1 MIGWRNKCR
10 WSLVSNKESVFIIV
24 LYTIYIL
31 CFDTAVHGVLVV
43 NTATIFMVLVP
54 NIVFYC
60 VLGLAGELF
69 IGRQKL
75 INFSLWVQWIA
86 MISFTVVTAMMY
98 SSYHFPQWL
107 ETLLVAGPSMVQ
119 FFGLAAFQVTTIQY
133 GIDLIQGAPSKHLS
147 AFIYWYFCME
157 ILTPTVLAWIIYL
170 LSKYALVTDIAIQ
183 LGRSLLCV
191 FLLSFV
197 LCVKNLFMSHWLK
210 GNPENDTSLC
220 CRRQSSLAQRNPCS
234 LIYHVLKFAIKHKN
248 PLQRSAFTYWEE
260 NLPSRINLGKN
271 KYGGPFTS
279 EEVENVKTFL
289 QLIKIL
295 ISLFGIFI
303 VAFSINLDVYLI
315 YTSALVSSNSFL
327 INVLR
332 DAVSVAVLLLLYI
345 FLFLPY
351 CQKCLPT
358 MLKRIW
364 IGAMLTVASA
374 LSMLLVESITYTS
387 GHSKTLELAP
397 CMVTLN
403 TYLLLIPKIFQE
415 CSYIIF
421 TISFFE
427 FIIAQSPQTMKGILI
442 GLFYSLNYGLVG
454 LYLLAEY
461 YAFHKYPAHGYV
473 LNCATAHYLEI
484 TLIGLLSLVV
494 FTIVAC
500 KYKLRER
507 DEVVN
512 VHIFA
517 EEYYSKT

>member
-10 WSLVSNKESVFIIV
+10 LYLLSNKESVFIIV
-24 LYTIYIL
+24 LYTIYVL
-31 CFDTAVHGVLVV
+31 CYETAAHGVLVV
-43 NTATIFMVLVP
+43 NTATIFMIFVP

-60 VLGLAGELF
+60 VLGLVGEVF

-86 MISFTVVTAMMY
+86 MISSTVVSAMMY

-107 ETLLVAGPSMVQ
+107 ETLLIAVPSVVQ
-119 FFGLAAFQVTTIQY
+119 FFGLAAFQVTAIQY
-133 GIDLIQGAPSKHLS
+133 GIDLFQGAPSKHLS

-157 ILTPTVLAWIIYL
+157 FTIPTVLAWVIYL
-170 LSKYALVTDIAIQ
+170 LSKYALVTDTAIQ
-183 LGRSLLCV
+183 LGCSLLST

-210 GNPENDTSLC
+210 ENPENDTSLC
-220 CRRQSSLAQRNPCS
+220 CQRQSNLAKRNPCS
-234 LIYHVLKFAIKHKN
+234 LIYHVLKFAIKHKT

-260 NLPSRINLGKN
+260 NLPSRIDLGKN

-295 ISLFGIFI
+295 MSLLGIFI

-315 YTSALVSSNSFL
+315 YTSVLASSNSVL

-345 FLFLPY
+345 FLFLPR
-351 CQKCLPT
+351 CQKCLPK

-364 IGAMLTVASA
+364 IGAILTVASA
-374 LSMLLVESITYTS
+374 LSMLMVESITS
-387 GHSKTLELAP
+387 GHNKTLELAP

-421 TISFFE
+421 TISLFE
-427 FIIAQSPQTMKGILI
+427 FIIAQSPHTMKGMLI
-442 GLFYSLNYGLVG
+442 GLYYSLCYGLVG

-484 TLIGLLSLVV
+484 TLIGLLSLLV

-517 EEYYSKT
+517 EEYYTKT